1 VKSCGKNTRIQE
13 GNHVIKYGDPR
24 GKTCDKIRGS
34 KREIILKSRITVQT
48 RRPLPS
54 DMSVTYIKLQVQPVK
69 KLNTILFNM
78 ECYNG

>member
-1 VKSCGKNTRIQE
+1 MLQQGK
-13 GNHVIKYGDPR
+13 HVIKYGDP
-24 GKTCDKIRGS
+24 T

-69 KLNTILFNM
+69 KLNTNLFNM